1 MEKHGISLDG
11 KRIELLG
18 NISNAKYGCSEKA
31 KKKAKVILLRFDG
44 KTIKEIMK
52 ETHLCK
58 RTVIN
63 YINGYKQNELWYI
76 HQNYYRKS
84 VLKGNQNIL
93 DEFKNE
99 PPSSYKEASERIKKL
114 FNITIS
120 ESATRRFLNKKNIY
134 TKRSKKDSF

>member
-1 MEKHGISLDG
+1 MEKHGISLEG

-84 VLKGNQNIL
+84 SLKGNDDIL
-93 DEFKNE
+93 NEFRKNQ
-99 PPSSYKEASERIKKL
+99 PHSYREATERIKTK
-114 FNITIS
+114 FNIKIS
-120 ESATRRFLNKKNIY
+120 ESATRRFLNKHNIY
-134 TKRSKKDSF
+134 TIRSKKR